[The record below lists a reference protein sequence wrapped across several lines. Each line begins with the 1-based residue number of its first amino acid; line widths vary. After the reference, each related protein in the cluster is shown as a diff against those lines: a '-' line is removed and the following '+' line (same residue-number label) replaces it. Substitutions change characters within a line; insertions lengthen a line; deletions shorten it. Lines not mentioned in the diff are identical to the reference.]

1 MMSDPHTGTGVRA
14 DDIDGA
20 GGGSRAMNAAQLVTG
35 EEAAATR
42 AALDRLLASETFRGS
57 PQLAAFLRFV
67 VETTLRGESARLK
80 GYTIGV
86 EALGRSDDFDP
97 QSDPIVRV
105 EATRL
110 RRTLE
115 RYYAGPGAA
124 DPIVFEMTRGS
135 YVPAIRRREDS
146 EFDPAALAMRPGT
159 PDARRALLRSR
170 VVLVPL
176 AALALVGV
184 IAGTVIALR
193 YGTVPERR
201 AASPV
206 PNADFE
212 APLRSGDGMPT
223 LVVQAPEIL
232 RGRALNDTAGSA
244 LIDKMR
250 ATFARFDTINLVIEE
265 PGAASD
271 AAKPAAS
278 IDYRLVSTGEYHT
291 DGTATARF
299 RLIDSDDDRVIW
311 SRSFERV
318 AALGTGETED
328 MIVRLLAMTLLQPFG
343 VIRSNERR
351 KHLAGRV
358 AGLRNRCIIEAS
370 ESFRS
375 FEPAQHARARM
386 CLERLT
392 ERDPGFALGF
402 AYLAAVYTRG
412 YQYHGDAGGT
422 DLLDR
427 ALRVARRAVE
437 LSPETAR
444 TYQMLAT
451 VLFARHDLPG
461 AFAAAERAI
470 ALNPYDMTIQS
481 DYGGRLVASGE
492 VDRGMAILNRAAEEG
507 AVRPSWYQFYMFL
520 GSYLKN
526 DMVTAAHHAGLI
538 TTESFPLGLL
548 GKALIAAADGNRE
561 LAQKNYDQLVAL
573 RAGWRDAP
581 RDELNRLFPS
591 TVVVDRLARDLA
603 NSGLAPKRP

>member
-1 MMSDPHTGTGVRA
+1 MLGHPHTGTGVRA

-20 GGGSRAMNAAQLVTG
+20 GGGTRAMNAAQLVMG

-42 AALDRLLASETFRGS
+42 AALDRLLASETFRAS

-67 VETTLRGESARLK
+67 VEMTLRGESARLK

-135 YVPAIRRREDS
+135 YVPTIRRRDDS
-146 EFDPAALAMRPGT
+146 EIELAAPAMSPGT
-159 PDARRALLRSR
+159 PDTLRGWLRSR
-170 VVLVPL
+170 HVLVPL
-176 AALALVGV
+176 VALALVVGV
-184 IAGTVIALR
+184 VGTVATLR
-193 YGTVPERR
+193 YDAATKREAAVPP
-201 AASPV
+201 PV
-206 PNADFE
+206 PDFDG
-212 APLRSGDGMPT
+212 PLQPGTGMPT
-223 LVVQAPEIL
+223 LAIRPPEVL
-232 RGRALNDTAGSA
+232 RGEAPAGAGPGALA
-244 LIDKMR
+244 DKMR
-250 ATFARFDTINLVIEE
+250 ATFARFDTISVVIEQ
-265 PGAASD
+265 PGAAPD
-271 AAKPAAS
+271 GAKPARP
-278 IDYRLVSTGEYHT
+278 DYQLFTTGEYHT
-291 DGTATARF
+291 DRTATVRF
-299 RLIDSDDDRVIW
+299 RLLDTDDDRVIW

-318 AALGTGETED
+318 AALGTGATED

-351 KHLAGRV
+351 KHLAGLV
-358 AGLRNRCIIEAS
+358 EGPRNRCIIEAS

-375 FEPAQHARARM
+375 FDAAQHARARM

-392 ERDPGFALGF
+392 ERDPSFALGF

-412 YQYHGDAGGT
+412 HQYHGDG
-422 DLLDR
+422 DLDR
-427 ALRVARRAVE
+427 ALRVARQAVE

-492 VDRGMAILNRAAEEG
+492 VDRGMAILNRAAEDG

-526 DMVTAAHHAGLI
+526 DMAAASHHSGLI
-538 TTESFPLGLL
+538 TTESFPLGFL

-591 TVVVDRLARDLA
+591 TLVVDRLARDLA
-603 NSGLAPKRP
+603 NAGLAPKRP

>member
-1 MMSDPHTGTGVRA
+1 
-14 DDIDGA
+14 
-20 GGGSRAMNAAQLVTG
+20 MNAAQLVTG

-42 AALDRLLASETFRGS
+42 AALDRLLASETFRAS

-67 VETTLRGESARLK
+67 VETTLRGDSARLK

-135 YVPAIRRREDS
+135 YVPTIRRRDDS
-146 EFDPAALAMRPGT
+146 EFDVAATAVRPGT
-159 PDARRALLRSR
+159 REALRGLLRSR
-170 VVLVPL
+170 LVLVPL
-176 AALALVGV
+176 AALAALAGV
-184 IAGTVIALR
+184 IGTVATLR
-193 YGTVPERR
+193 FN
-201 AASPV
+201 AAPSPREAE
-206 PNADFE
+206 PARIQDFE
-212 APLRSGDGMPT
+212 GPLQPGNGMPT
-223 LVVQAPEIL
+223 LAIAAPEVF
-232 RGRALNDTAGSA
+232 RGAPPAGTGRPAS
-244 LIDKMR
+244 LTDKMR
-250 ATFARFDTINLVIEE
+250 ATFARFDTINVIIE
-265 PGAASD
+265 A
-271 AAKPAAS
+271 PATSPAS
-278 IDYRLVSTGEYHT
+278 IKSRPDYQLVTTGEFH
-291 DGTATARF
+291 DNGNATVRV
-299 RLIDSDDDRVIW
+299 RLLDTDDDRVIW
-311 SRSFERV
+311 SRSFENV
-318 AALGTGETED
+318 PVTGTGETED

-358 AGLRNRCIIEAS
+358 EGVRNRCIIEAS

-375 FEPAQHARARM
+375 FDAAQHGRARM

-392 ERDPGFALGF
+392 ERDPSFALGF

-412 YQYHGDAGGT
+412 YQYHGDG
-422 DLLDR
+422 DLDR
-427 ALRVARRAVE
+427 ALRVARQAVE

-470 ALNPYDMTIQS
+470 TLNPYDMTIQS

-492 VDRGMAILNRAAEEG
+492 VDRGMAILNRAAEDG

-526 DMVTAAHHAGLI
+526 DMAAAAHHSGLI
-538 TTESFPLGLL
+538 TTESFPLGFL

-561 LAQKNYDQLVAL
+561 LAKRNYDQLVAL

-591 TVVVDRLARDLA
+591 TLVVDRLARDLA
-603 NSGLAPKRP
+603 NSGLAPKSP